1 MGQEDEAVGMTGS
14 TDQIEQIV
22 TALTGC
28 CAECAD
34 RAEHIAYAILEHA
47 PAGLLD
53 NPLSVDIEP
62 TATGQ
67 SCTVKHTGVPI
78 FKGVSLE
85 ATLTTEAHDRQVA
98 ARTLRAAASVFAKF
112 AKAAPTDR
120 ARIGWE
126 SAHGALLGMAEERE
140 AGAS

>member
-1 MGQEDEAVGMTGS
+1 MQ
-14 TDQIEQIV
+14 
-22 TALTGC
+22 
-28 CAECAD
+28 

-67 SCTVKHTGVPI
+67 RCTVKHTGVPI

-98 ARTLRAAASVFAKF
+98 AKALRDAQGDVK
-112 AKAAPTDR
+112 
-120 ARIGWE
+120 ARIQDMR
-126 SAHGALLGMAEERE
+126 SCGADGQYLNALHDAWGLLNNRVK
-140 AGAS
+140 GAS

>member
-1 MGQEDEAVGMTGS
+1 MSGS

-53 NPLSVDIEP
+53 NPLSVDIEA

-67 SCTVKHTGVPI
+67 RCTVKHTGVTI

-85 ATLTTEAHDRQVA
+85 ATMTTEAHDRKVA
-98 ARTLRAAASVFAKF
+98 GQALREAQG
-112 AKAAPTDR
+112 DIR
-120 ARIGWE
+120 ARIQIMR
-126 SAHGALLGMAEERE
+126 SCGANSQYINALHDAWSLLNNRVRGT
-140 AGAS
+140 S